1 MKKMN
6 RWCWVSTT
14 WLSLRNG
21 VINFSQAW
29 DKEKNLSSQQK
40 LNLPCGRKFLQVL
53 IFAIFAVF
61 LAICKHKFPRIKI
74 TANFFSRKNL
84 LQSKFSLT
92 YIGYTKIQY
101 WEIVSVQSQVVS
113 FIQKQRKTGLL
124 FEKIYLCFNLPTK
137 WQTLLRMKY
146 VLCSVRKGN
155 TNNMMEKKWQC
166 EILHIAGLLN
176 SENPIQIQLKH
187 SRNMYCRRRWG
198 QLTAWK
204 IQTIEQGRGRNG
216 EEEGWGK
223 IFVCQRDQERDILYT
238 TINKYDIT

>member
-137 WQTLLRMKY
+137 WQTLLRMKLCA
-146 VLCSVRKGN
+146 VLCLKRQYKQHNGETVAMWNIIWHIYSRFIKFWKSN
-155 TNNMMEKKWQC
+155 TNTNWNF
-166 EILHIAGLLN
+166 H
-176 SENPIQIQLKH
+176 
-187 SRNMYCRRRWG
+187 
-198 QLTAWK
+198 
-204 IQTIEQGRGRNG
+204 
-216 EEEGWGK
+216 
-223 IFVCQRDQERDILYT
+223 
-238 TINKYDIT
+238 